1 MLSCPGKFWNLYG
14 INPGIYAKYSGN
26 LALFQIW
33 LATLLVGCKIYG
45 TKQLEKSESKRP
57 FVG

>member
-1 MLSCPGKFWNLYG
+1 MQ
-14 INPGIYAKYSGN
+14 KYSGN

-57 FVG
+57 FVGWWSL